1 MLNDKTWKKEYFE
14 YVNNKIQVSEE
25 SMETQFNEI
34 MFDNHTNV
42 IFLAG
47 RAPNDYLINV
57 FKKWKI
63 IIDLSEINIIP
74 KIYYGMNCLT
84 DKYYET
90 YYDVNEKYNKK
101 FKKYIEFLNT
111 VMEYI
116 KKEINNMKIK
126 TVIKLVIIPV
136 KDNARIYPDED
147 FYNFQNIKCLCS
159 FEVEGVKHKFVDYNI
174 LVNGL
179 SCKSSGFIFMIN
191 ELCCDD
197 YLREDTE

>member
-25 SMETQFNEI
+25 STETQLNEI
-34 MFDNHTNV
+34 MFVNHTNV
-42 IFLAG
+42 IFLTG
-47 RAPNDYLINV
+47 HAPNDYLINV

-126 TVIKLVIIPV
+126 AIIKLVIIPV

-147 FYNFQNIKCLCS
+147 FYNFQNIKCLSS
-159 FEVEGVKHKFVDYNI
+159 FEVEGVKHKFVDNNI

-179 SCKSSGFIFMIN
+179 FGKSPGFIFMIN
-191 ELCCDD
+191 ELCYDD
-197 YLREDTE
+197 YLRQDTE

>member
-25 SMETQFNEI
+25 STETQLNEI
-34 MFDNHTNV
+34 MFDNLPNV
-42 IFLAG
+42 IFLTRG
-47 RAPNDYLINV
+47 APNDYLINV
-57 FKKWKI
+57 FKKWEI
-63 IIDLSEINIIP
+63 IIDLNETNIIP

-111 VMEYI
+111 VMKYI
-116 KKEINNMKIK
+116 KNEINNMKIK
-126 TVIKLVIIPV
+126 AIIKLVIIPV
-136 KDNARIYPDED
+136 KNDERIYLNED
-147 FYNFQNIKCLCS
+147 FYNFQNIKCLGS
-159 FEVEGVKHKFVDYNI
+159 FEVEGVKHKFVDNDI
-174 LVNGL
+174 LVNGIF
-179 SCKSSGFIFMIN
+179 SKSPGFIFMIN

-197 YLREDTE
+197 YLRQDTE